1 MSDTDAITRALHAID
16 RLDWPAFRDCFA
28 DVITTD
34 YTSLWGGEVET
45 LPTEELITRWSEFA
59 DGLAATQHQ
68 TGPIVMTDGRA
79 ETHVIAYHWLPD
91 GDTWVVHGH
100 YVARLVD
107 GKIAELT
114 LQTLCSYGHDG
125 LPTVG
130 PGRKAVQS

>member
-1 MSDTDAITRALHAID
+1 MSDTDVITRMLHAID
-16 RLDWPAFRDCFA
+16 RLDWPAVRDCFA

-45 LPTEELITRWSEFA
+45 LPAEELITRWSEFA
-59 DGLAATQHQ
+59 GGLAATQHQ
-68 TGPIVMTDGRA
+68 TGPVVMSDGRA

-100 YVARLVD
+100 YVARLAD

-125 LPTVG
+125 LPTVA
-130 PGRKAVQS
+130 PGRKSVQS